1 MSHRYAE
8 LAFTPTIRYLQ
19 QQLGSRALYARLD
32 HGEDKHHHFRQRET
46 AFIQQRDS
54 VYMATVNEEGWP
66 YLQHRGGPAG
76 FIKVLDHQTL
86 GFADYSGN
94 RQYITTGNL
103 QTNQRASLF
112 FMDYPNRR
120 RLKLMGTVEVLAA
133 DDPRMNDLID
143 THYSVNIER
152 GFLIHL
158 AAFDWNCPQHIT
170 PRYSEA
176 EVQLLIDEAI
186 KQTAT
191 HSSGDPS

>member
-8 LAFTPTIRYLQ
+8 LAFTPTIRNLQ

-32 HGEDKHHHFRQRET
+32 HGEDKHHQFRQRET

-133 DDPRMNDLID
+133 DDPRINDLID

-158 AAFDWNCPQHIT
+158 TAFDWNCPQHIT